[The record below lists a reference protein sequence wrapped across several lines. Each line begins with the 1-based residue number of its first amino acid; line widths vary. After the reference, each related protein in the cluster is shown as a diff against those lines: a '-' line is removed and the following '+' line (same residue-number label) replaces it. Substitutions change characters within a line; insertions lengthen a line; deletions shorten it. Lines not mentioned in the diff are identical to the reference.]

1 MLFMKKFTICFI
13 LPVSFVIWIMY
24 HRLQLNNIKNSSKCI
39 SHANKTE
46 DSINRLLPVEKQLQ
60 WLVDIGF
67 VDVHCYWKWLVFA
80 LLVGY
85 KV

>member
-1 MLFMKKFTICFI
+1 MLYPTGVFCNLDHVSSPSVEQHKKF
-13 LPVSFVIWIMY
+13 L
-24 HRLQLNNIKNSSKCI
+24 KAI
-39 SHANKTE
+39 SRANKTE

-67 VDVHCYWKWLVFA
+67 VDVHCYWKWLEFA

-85 KV
+85 KI